1 MSSTSSRGVIPA
13 SCLYMYL
20 VKYSLTYK
28 EYLLRKRECQ
38 AEVIFS
44 VLRGQRAP
52 IKDVRVEDMD
62 EGTEG

>member
-1 MSSTSSRGVIPA
+1 MSSTSSRGEIPA
-13 SCLYMYL
+13 SCLHMYL

-52 IKDVRVEDMD
+52 IKNVRVEDMD